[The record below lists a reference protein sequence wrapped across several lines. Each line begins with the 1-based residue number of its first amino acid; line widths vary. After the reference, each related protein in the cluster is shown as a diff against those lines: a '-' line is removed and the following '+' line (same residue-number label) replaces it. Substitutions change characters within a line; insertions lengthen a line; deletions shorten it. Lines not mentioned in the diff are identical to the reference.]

1 MQGSPVDVS
10 LRKISGIRLRTTK
23 IAAAVY
29 GSALALACQHVSA
42 QSSVTLYGMTDLSI
56 RYLTNADAKNDSRL
70 FMANGAVINSH
81 VGLQGSEDL
90 GGGLKGVFQL
100 ESNINPQNGSLGD
113 SGRLFDSTADVGLSG
128 DIGTLTFGR
137 QTTPLFNQLVFTY
150 DPLTYANYPENS
162 WLPYALGAGLTVDN
176 SIKYV
181 GQFGGLYIGAIYSF
195 GNNYESSGAGG
206 FSGQVPGHMG
216 AGNMLGLLASYAH
229 GPLNIGAGVQ
239 QVSDN
244 SNNKQTLYHVGIRYV
259 FSQTKLYLGY
269 MHSQDNTG
277 LVDTLL
283 AEQPI
288 PDIGQLKNTGRI
300 DDGPFAGVS
309 WQVSGPL
316 LLTGAFYY
324 DHMRNA
330 VTADGS
336 LGTGTRYTAVA
347 LAEYALS
354 KRTEVYGTVDFNRV
368 SGTATVESPGRSNQT
383 GVAMGM
389 RSFF

>member
-1 MQGSPVDVS
+1 MRSTG
-10 LRKISGIRLRTTK
+10 
-23 IAAAVY
+23 IAAAVS
-29 GSALALACQHVSA
+29 GLTLALACQHVSA

-56 RYLTNADAKNDSRL
+56 RYLTNVDAQNDSRL
-70 FMANGAVINSH
+70 FMTNGAVINSH
-81 VGLQGSEDL
+81 VGLQGAEDL
-90 GGGLKGVFQL
+90 GGGLKAVFQL

-113 SGRLFDSTADVGLSG
+113 SGRLFDSTADVGLAG
-128 DIGTLTFGR
+128 DFGTLTLGR

-195 GNNYESSGAGG
+195 GNNYEPSGADG

-216 AGNMLGLLASYAH
+216 AGNMFGFLASYAD
-229 GPLNIGAGVQ
+229 GPLSIGAGVQ

-244 SNNKQTLYHVGIRYV
+244 SNNKQTLYHADIRYV
-259 FSQTKLYLGY
+259 ISQTKLYLGY

-277 LVDTLL
+277 LVDALL

-288 PDIGQLKNTGRI
+288 PDIGQLKNTDRI

-309 WQVSGPL
+309 WQVSAPL
-316 LLTGAFYY
+316 LLTGAVYY

-330 VTADGS
+330 ATGS
-336 LGTGTRYTAVA
+336 NTLGSGSRYTAVA
-347 LAEYALS
+347 LAEYSLS
-354 KRTEVYGTVDFNRV
+354 KRTEVYGTVDFNKV
-368 SGTATVESPGRSNQT
+368 NGAATVELPGRSNQT
-383 GVAMGM
+383 GIAIGM
-389 RSFF
+389 RNFF

>member
-1 MQGSPVDVS
+1 
-10 LRKISGIRLRTTK
+10 
-23 IAAAVY
+23 
-29 GSALALACQHVSA
+29 
-42 QSSVTLYGMTDLSI
+42 MTDLSI
-56 RYLTNADAKNDSRL
+56 RYLTNADAQNDSRL

-81 VGLQGSEDL
+81 VGLQGAEDL
-90 GGGLKGVFQL
+90 GGGLKAVFQL

-128 DIGTLTFGR
+128 DFGTLTLGR
-137 QTTPLFNQLVFTY
+137 QNTPLFNQLVFTY

-181 GQFGGLYIGAIYSF
+181 GQVGGLYIGAIYSF
-195 GNNYESSGAGG
+195 GNNYESSGADG

-216 AGNMLGLLASYAH
+216 AGNMLGFLTSYAH

-244 SNNKQTLYHVGIRYV
+244 SNKKQTLYHADIRYV
-259 FSQTKLYLGY
+259 IGQAKLYLGY

-288 PDIGQLKNTGRI
+288 PDISQLKNTDRI
-300 DDGPFAGVS
+300 DDGPFAGMS

-316 LLTGAFYY
+316 LLTGAVYY

-330 VTADGS
+330 ATSNNTLGS
-336 LGTGTRYTAVA
+336 GSRYTAVA
-347 LAEYALS
+347 LAEYSLS
-354 KRTEVYGTVDFNRV
+354 KRTEVYGTVDFNKV
-368 SGTATVESPGRSNQT
+368 SGAATVELPGRSNQT
-383 GVAMGM
+383 GFAIGL
-389 RSFF
+389 RNFF

>member
-1 MQGSPVDVS
+1 
-10 LRKISGIRLRTTK
+10 LRSTG
-23 IAAAVY
+23 IAAAVS
-29 GSALALACQHVSA
+29 GLTLALACQHVSA

-56 RYLTNADAKNDSRL
+56 RYLTNADAQNDSRL

-81 VGLQGSEDL
+81 VGLQGAEDL
-90 GGGLKGVFQL
+90 GGGLKAVFQL

-128 DIGTLTFGR
+128 DFGTLTLGR
-137 QTTPLFNQLVFTY
+137 QNTPLFNQLVFTY

-176 SIKYV
+176 SVKYV

-216 AGNMLGLLASYAH
+216 AGNMFGLLASYAH

-244 SNNKQTLYHVGIRYV
+244 SNNKQTLYHADIRYV
-259 FSQTKLYLGY
+259 IGQAKLYLGY
-269 MHSQDNTG
+269 MHSRDNTS

-288 PDIGQLKNTGRI
+288 PDIGQLKNTGRT

-309 WQVSGPL
+309 WQVSAPL
-316 LLTGAFYY
+316 LLTGAVYY

-330 VTADGS
+330 ATGS
-336 LGTGTRYTAVA
+336 NTLGSGSRYTAVA
-347 LAEYALS
+347 LAEYSLS
-354 KRTEVYGTVDFNRV
+354 KRTEVYGTVDFNKV
-368 SGTATVESPGRSNQT
+368 NGAAAVELPGRSNQT
-383 GVAMGM
+383 GFAIGL
-389 RSFF
+389 RNFF